1 MPLSKS
7 HGGLGLEHFHA
18 EILIEIQF
26 TVMSLK
32 DPLSKVLQEI
42 SGWGAG
48 RSSVS
53 ALKSLWFC
61 GK

>member
-1 MPLSKS
+1 MLLSKS

-18 EILIEIQF
+18 EILKKIQF

-32 DPLSKVLQEI
+32 DPFSAKYYRRFQD
-42 SGWGAG
+42 GG
-48 RSSVS
+48 SSVS